1 MDHLSRVVSHRQK
14 PACVGSIVSLQQFR
28 FSVLLLLFPSL
39 DNSILQGTSDW
50 GLESNN
56 LHVEGDNK
64 GGGKKVG
71 KVGIVRSLLSRLVL
85 LAAFNIYDEAVR
97 THFPIFTALV
107 ISTIDSCQS
116 RKVGLRFEVINGTR
130 YPRNGGSEYNRAIK
144 QDSVDFNRANL
155 TR

>member
-1 MDHLSRVVSHRQK
+1 MDHLSRVVSRRQK
-14 PACVGSIVSLQQFR
+14 PACVGSIVSLNKFQ

-64 GGGKKVG
+64 EGGKKVG
-71 KVGIVRSLLSRLVL
+71 NREILSFAVLRFLLRVH
-85 LAAFNIYDEAVR
+85 IYDEAVR

>member
-1 MDHLSRVVSHRQK
+1 MDHLSRVVSRRQK
-14 PACVGSIVSLQQFR
+14 PACVGSIVSLNKFQ

-64 GGGKKVG
+64 EGGKKVG
-71 KVGIVRSLLSRLVL
+71 NREIPSFAPSSSCRV
-85 LAAFNIYDEAVR
+85 YDEAVR